1 MNMNNGKTCSR
12 GVGHVVID
20 VLQTDC
26 IVRCYSSDHP
36 NPDSP
41 ETRQKHFT
49 RISYKKQWI
58 CNHLRKPRQADKVD
72 DTIKSADNNVEDA
85 DDQGGEK
92 QDLLRL
98 HHPKD
103 DCSIDYD
110 VGDGPNDRPHP
121 IAWNLRS

>member
-1 MNMNNGKTCSR
+1 MGVRSDRVDRRFRLRGRLCCSR
-12 GVGHVVID
+12 GVGHVVVD

-36 NPDSP
+36 NPDG
-41 ETRQKHFT
+41 
-49 RISYKKQWI
+49 
-58 CNHLRKPRQADKVD
+58 RKPRQADKVD
-72 DTIKSADNNVEDA
+72 DTIESADNNVEDA
-85 DDQGGEK
+85 DDQGGEE